1 VRVIVIGGG
10 EVGQHISRTLS
21 ADRHDVTVVD
31 QDAGRVEA
39 LAGSLDAMVAV
50 GNGASPKFLH
60 RLGASDADL
69 VCAVTQSDEVNIIAA
84 LSARQLGAGQT
95 VARVRDSD
103 YFEQDESFA
112 RDVLGI
118 DFVIHP
124 ERATAEDM
132 AASVLLPGA
141 VHVEH
146 FADGKVTMAE
156 CVLTDRSPL
165 LGKSLGERVMPRP
178 HHVAGLERAGRVI
191 APDDGHRPKVGDH
204 LFVVAARN
212 DIGPVVSTLAGRA
225 PQVKDVVIF
234 GAGRVGLPL
243 AEQLEAESSMRITV
257 MESDAD
263 RARVVAE
270 RLRRSTVLHEEGLS
284 KETLLAHGIDRAGAF
299 VAAAGDDRAN
309 LLAALNAKQLGADL
323 CLAVVSREEFTP
335 LVEAL
340 KIDAGFSPR
349 LVTAEAILR
358 AVRGRNVEGVH
369 LMLGGAEVLDVRVDD
384 GCKADGRTVDSAAVM
399 ASTRVAAIVRNGRVI
414 IPGPDERIHGD
425 DRVITFNARSGVSKV
440 GPAFKAS

>member
-1 VRVIVIGGG
+1 MKVIVIGGG
-10 EVGQHISRTLS
+10 EVGQHIARTLS
-21 ADRHDVTVVD
+21 GDRHDVTVVD
-31 QDAGRVEA
+31 QDAERVEA

-95 VARVRDSD
+95 VARVRDAD

-132 AASVLLPGA
+132 AAAVLLPGA

-146 FADGKVTMAE
+146 FAEGKVTMAE

-165 LGKSLGERVMPRP
+165 LGKSLGERTMPRP
-178 HHVAGLERAGRVI
+178 HQVAGLERNGRVI
-191 APDDGHRPKVGDH
+191 APDAGHRPKVGDH
-204 LFVVAARN
+204 LFIVAARD

-257 MESDAD
+257 MESDVD

-270 RLRRSTVLHEEGLS
+270 RLRRCTVLHEEGLS

-340 KIDAGFSPR
+340 HIDAGFSPR

-358 AVRGRNVEGVH
+358 APSRQRRRHGRDP
-369 LMLGGAEVLDVRVDD
+369 GGGDRP
-384 GCKADGRTVDSAAVM
+384 GRARDHP
-399 ASTRVAAIVRNGRVI
+399 GR
-414 IPGPDERIHGD
+414 P
-425 DRVITFNARSGVSKV
+425 
-440 GPAFKAS
+440 